1 MTPVTI
7 DQHNWLRHTFINRLQ
22 TLLLLLLIGG
32 YLALLGWLL
41 WGAGGVFWLLIL
53 GGLWVV
59 FAPTASPQ
67 LILRLTRARPLAFA
81 AAPALYRRVEELAR
95 RAELPRIPALYLMP
109 GGLGNAFAVGSR
121 EQAVIVVTEGL
132 LRSLDQRELTGVL
145 AHEIS
150 HIRNN
155 DIRVMSLA
163 MAAGQL
169 TGVLSTIGQVLL
181 LVNLPLLLVSDLHL
195 NWSAVLILLLA
206 PTASSLAQLGL
217 SRVREYEAD
226 LSAAT
231 LTGDPDGL
239 ARALLKTEQLQQL
252 SWRRLLIP
260 GARLPEHPLLRSHP
274 PTRERVRRLQE
285 LHGPGY
291 VDHGH
296 PASTGIFILNQRG
309 F

>member
-7 DQHNWLRHTFINRLQ
+7 DQHNWLRNTFINRLQ
-22 TLLLLLLIGG
+22 TLLLLLFIGG

-41 WGAGGVFWLLIL
+41 WGAAGVFWLLIL

-81 AAPALYRRVEELAR
+81 AAPVLYRQIEELAR
-95 RAELPRIPALYLMP
+95 RAELPRIPDLYLMP

-132 LRSLDQRELTGVL
+132 LRCLDQRELTGVL

-239 ARALLKTEQLQQL
+239 ARALLKTEQLQQF

-274 PTRERVRRLQE
+274 PTSERVRRLQE
-285 LHGPGY
+285 LHGPEY
-291 VDHGH
+291 VDHSH
-296 PASTGIFILNQRG
+296 PACTGIFILNR
-309 F
+309 